1 MSIVSEILYFILIG
15 IIILHSLKFHGKI
28 YTIRIILVGFLMG
41 FIIENAGV
49 VQGSYTEWGY
59 LFYIPGSFVP
69 LVTQIGWIVVTYISI
84 SLAGTIFKAWPIL
97 KRHFSLAATITALIA
112 TCWDIVVDPYAV
124 LHGNWVWTSQA
135 WGPRHIGWLGVP
147 IINWIAW
154 FFCIF
159 GWTLSIYYINSKE
172 KDWSPK
178 KQVGIQVVAIV
189 FTGLILLIGVII
201 TIYLLEGN
209 IIPLWNPPA
218 FPSNYHW

>member
-124 LHGNWVWTSQA
+124 LHGNWVWTSQSLGA
-135 WGPRHIGWLGVP
+135 TSYWMVGGSDYQLDRMVLLYFRLDTFNLLHRFQRKRLVTKKASRNPSGCYCVHRANFADRCHNNHI
-147 IINWIAW
+147 
-154 FFCIF
+154 
-159 GWTLSIYYINSKE
+159 SS
-172 KDWSPK
+172 
-178 KQVGIQVVAIV
+178 
-189 FTGLILLIGVII
+189 
-201 TIYLLEGN
+201 
-209 IIPLWNPPA
+209 
-218 FPSNYHW
+218 